1 MSMAHLYRALRMC
14 AMQRNRGGLASAADP
29 ACSSRGFVAP
39 NVLRNGVFM
48 KNIIQNNRLIG
59 AGLVL
64 AVVAT
69 AAGATFLNGRIGA
82 AQAETV
88 AAAPAALPVSVSVV
102 TPRET
107 VPWDEFSGRLE
118 AVERVEV
125 RSRVAGAIQ
134 EIHFRE
140 GALVKQGD
148 LLILIDPSLYAAEV
162 ARAEGQVAAAKA
174 RLVLTKSDFERGQ
187 QLTDSRTIS
196 QRDFDGRVNAYS
208 EAEANLK
215 AAEAT
220 LETAKLN
227 LGYTEVRAPVAGK
240 VGKLEITVGNLI
252 AAGPGTPVLT
262 TLVSVNPIYASFNAD
277 EQVVTRAL
285 KTLADES
292 TPSEIGR
299 IPVQMGTGTSEGT
312 PYKGRMQ
319 LIDNQVDARSGTVR
333 VRAVFDN
340 ADGRLM
346 PGQFARLLMGQP
358 KAEPALLISE
368 RAVGTDQNKKFVM
381 VVDKDSKAEYR
392 EVALGVSIDGMRVV
406 TSGLHPGERIV
417 VKGLQ
422 RVRPGA
428 VVAPQEVAMDS
439 VSATQAA
446 TEVAQR

>member
-1 MSMAHLYRALRMC
+1 MKNVIQNKRLLGAGLGLALT
-14 AMQRNRGGLASAADP
+14 ALAGGAAFVIDRSGSAQAEPVAAASAA
-29 ACSSRGFVAP
+29 
-39 NVLRNGVFM
+39 
-48 KNIIQNNRLIG
+48 I
-59 AGLVL
+59 
-64 AVVAT
+64 
-69 AAGATFLNGRIGA
+69 
-82 AQAETV
+82 
-88 AAAPAALPVSVSVV
+88 PVSVSVV
-102 TPRET
+102 APRET

-148 LLILIDPSLYAAEV
+148 LLILIDPSLYAADV

-187 QLTDSRTIS
+187 QLSDSRTIS
-196 QRDFDGRVNAYS
+196 QRDFDGRVNAYA

-220 LETAKLN
+220 LQTAQLN
-227 LGYTEVRAPVAGK
+227 LGYTEIRAPVAGR

-262 TLVSVNPIYASFNAD
+262 TLMSVNPIYASFNAD

-285 KTLADES
+285 RTLADEK

-299 IPVQMGTGTSEGT
+299 IPVQMGTGTSDGT
-312 PYKGRMQ
+312 PYKGQMQ

-333 VRAVFDN
+333 VRAMFDN

-358 KAEPALLISE
+358 KAEPTLLISE

-381 VVDKDSKAEYR
+381 VVNKDSKAEYR

-406 TSGLHPGERIV
+406 TGGLNAGERIV

-428 VVAPQEVAMDS
+428 AVAPQEVAMDS
-439 VSATQAA
+439 VSVSQTTAK
-446 TEVAQR
+446 VAQR

>member
-1 MSMAHLYRALRMC
+1 
-14 AMQRNRGGLASAADP
+14 
-29 ACSSRGFVAP
+29 
-39 NVLRNGVFM
+39 M
-48 KNIIQNNRLIG
+48 KNIIINKRLIG

-64 AVVAT
+64 AMLAT
-69 AAGATFLNGRIGA
+69 AGGVTFLNGRIGA

-88 AAAPAALPVSVSVV
+88 AAASAALPVSVSVV
-102 TPRET
+102 VPRET

-227 LGYTEVRAPVAGK
+227 LGYTEVRAPVAGR

-262 TLVSVNPIYASFNAD
+262 TLVSVDPIYASFNAD

-285 KTLADES
+285 RTLADQS
-292 TPSEIGR
+292 TPSDIGR
-299 IPVQMGTGTSEGT
+299 IPVQMGTGMSDGT
-312 PYKGRMQ
+312 PYKGHMQ

-358 KAEPALLISE
+358 KAEPTLLISE

-406 TSGLHPGERIV
+406 TGGLHAGERIV

-428 VVAPQEVAMDS
+428 VVAPQEIAMDS
-439 VSATQAA
+439 VSADQTANK
-446 TEVAQR
+446 VAQR

>member
-1 MSMAHLYRALRMC
+1 
-14 AMQRNRGGLASAADP
+14 
-29 ACSSRGFVAP
+29 
-39 NVLRNGVFM
+39 M
-48 KNIIQNNRLIG
+48 KKIFRHNSL
-59 AGLVL
+59 L
-64 AVVAT
+64 
-69 AAGATFLNGRIGA
+69 AAGALVAVASTVVAALHSGQGGSARAEAVA
-82 AQAETV
+82 AQ
-88 AAAPAALPVSVSVV
+88 PAAVPVSVAVV

-107 VPWDEFSGRLE
+107 APWDEFSGRLE

-140 GALVKQGD
+140 GALVNQGD
-148 LLILIDPSLYAAEV
+148 LLVLIDPSLYAADV

-174 RLVLTKSDFERGQ
+174 RVVMTKSDFERGQ
-187 QLTDSRTIS
+187 QLSDSHTIS
-196 QRDFDGRVNAYS
+196 QRDVDGRVNAYR

-220 LETAKLN
+220 LQTAQLN
-227 LGYTEVRAPVAGK
+227 LGYTEVRAPVAGR

-252 AAGPGTPVLT
+252 AAGPGAPVLT

-285 KTLADES
+285 RTLAEQGAS
-292 TPSEIGR
+292 SEIGR
-299 IPVQMGTGTSEGT
+299 IPVQMGTGVTDGT

-319 LIDNQVDARSGTVR
+319 LIDNQVDTRSGTVR
-333 VRAVFDN
+333 VRAIFDN
-340 ADGRLM
+340 ADGRLI

-358 KAEPALLISE
+358 KAEQALLISE

-381 VVDKDSKAEYR
+381 VVNNDNKAEYR
-392 EVALGVSIDGMRVV
+392 EVALGVSVDGMRVV
-406 TSGLHPGERIV
+406 TGGLHAGERIV

-428 VVAPQEVAMDS
+428 VVAPQVVAMD
-439 VSATQAA
+439 VASAVPA
-446 TEVAQR
+446 TTDVAQR